1 MDSTEP
7 SGTTPREA
15 ASFSWGFWL
24 EALALVSM
32 IVGLY
37 GFVPYSFGYQSRAET
52 IFKSIYDAW
61 TNPQMTDW
69 HHGMMVPLISIG
81 LVLHQWKDLKKLPLQ
96 SSRTGLAVLLA
107 SLALYWIGYK
117 IDVRIVGFFSLQL
130 MIGGGLLMLVGWP
143 MFRALLFPF
152 AFLIFAFPFGFLD
165 NLLAFPLRNL
175 MCQLSQGF
183 LNLVGVDTLRVGTA
197 LVSAPDYAKGLAQ
210 GQRFA
215 LDVAN
220 PCSGIRS
227 LFALMMVGALYAHLS
242 LRKSWQK
249 WTLFLLSPALAVAGN
264 FGRMIMLT
272 FGTMFLGS
280 AVAIG
285 TEEHPTTFHMAAG
298 FVVFVVALAGMAAI
312 GWILQRVEK
321 AKKTGVPTEPG
332 K

>member
-1 MDSTEP
+1 MTSSDP
-7 SGTTPREA
+7 TPVKRTLPI
-15 ASFSWGFWL
+15 GFWM

-37 GFVPYSFGYQSRAET
+37 GFVPYSFGYQSRAEP
-52 IFKSIYDAW
+52 IFKLIYDAW
-61 TNPQMTDW
+61 TDPQTTDW
-69 HHGMMVPLISIG
+69 HHGMMVPLISVG

-96 SSRTGLAVLLA
+96 SSRIGLAVLLT
-107 SLALYWIGYK
+107 SLVLYWIGYK

-130 MIGGGLLMLVGWP
+130 MVGGSLLTLVGWP
-143 MFRALLFPF
+143 MVRALLFPF

-165 NLLAFPLRNL
+165 NLVAFPLRNL

-227 LFALMMVGALYAHLS
+227 LFALMMVSALYAHLT
-242 LRKSWQK
+242 LRKAWQK
-249 WTLFLLSPALAVAGN
+249 WTMFLLSPVLAVAGN
-264 FGRMIMLT
+264 FGRMLMLT

-298 FVVFVVALAGMAAI
+298 FFVFVVALVGMAAI
-312 GWILQRVEK
+312 GWILQMGEK
-321 AKKTGVPTEPG
+321 AKKTPVPKESG
-332 K
+332 R

>member
-1 MDSTEP
+1 M
-7 SGTTPREA
+7 
-15 ASFSWGFWL
+15 

-37 GFVPYSFGYQSRAET
+37 GFVPYSFGYQSRAEP
-52 IFKSIYDAW
+52 IFKSIYDTW
-61 TNPQMTDW
+61 TDPQTTDW
-69 HHGMMVPLISIG
+69 HHGMMVPLISVG
-81 LVLHQWKDLKKLPLQ
+81 LALHQWKDLKKLPLQ
-96 SSRTGLAVLLA
+96 SSRTGLAVLVA
-107 SLALYWIGYK
+107 SLVLYWIGYK
-117 IDVRIVGFFSLQL
+117 IDVRVVGFFSLQL
-130 MIGGGLLMLVGWP
+130 MVGGGLLMLVGWP

-165 NLLAFPLRNL
+165 NLVAFPLRNL

-227 LFALMMVGALYAHLS
+227 LFALMMVSALYAHLT
-242 LRKSWQK
+242 LRKAWQK
-249 WTLFLLSPALAVAGN
+249 WTMFLLSPVLAVAGN
-264 FGRMIMLT
+264 FGRMMMLT

-298 FVVFVVALAGMAAI
+298 FFVFVVALVGMAAI
-312 GWILQRVEK
+312 GWILQMGEK
-321 AKKTGVPTEPG
+321 AKKTAVPTESG